1 MLMAEQQPTPRKPPP
16 PQSSEDEWGTTT
28 RIGYE
33 DRPAYQPRKVVHK
46 RKGSRLLRTFGSLLV
61 VCGIAWATYVTTST
75 DGIGGL
81 LKPGVPSRPVLVL
94 AAGLLILLLEK
105 LIR

>member
-1 MLMAEQQPTPRKPPP
+1 MLMPEQRPRPKEPI
-16 PQSSEDEWGTTT
+16 QDEWGTTT

-33 DRPAYQPRKVVHK
+33 DRPAYHAPRKTPPK
-46 RKGSRLLRTFGSLLV
+46 RKGSPLLRAIGGLLV
-61 VCGIAWATYVTTST
+61 VGGIAWGTYIVTST
-75 DGIGGL
+75 EGIGGL
-81 LKPGVPSRPVLVL
+81 LRPGSGWPARPVIVC